1 VTVFVV
7 VEVVLVVRPVEV
19 AALGLELQTP
29 IYTNPTV
36 LYQLP
41 DHEVVQV
48 FPLTVL
54 ALLGES

>member
-1 VTVFVV
+1 MAFVV
-7 VEVVLVVRPVEV
+7 VEAVMVVQPVEV
-19 AALGLELQTP
+19 VALGLELQTP

-48 FPLTVL
+48 FPLTFL
-54 ALLGES
+54 ALLGVS